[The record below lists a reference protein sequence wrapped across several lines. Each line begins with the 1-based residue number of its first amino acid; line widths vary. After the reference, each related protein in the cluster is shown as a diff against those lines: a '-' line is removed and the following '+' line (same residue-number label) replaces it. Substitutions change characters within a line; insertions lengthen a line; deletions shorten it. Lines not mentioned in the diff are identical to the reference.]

1 MIRDHIGS
9 QAPPSLH
16 VLLTDRLTPPMTLLP
31 RPISLRVCA
40 GLLMLSGLLT
50 GCGTSVMNMLQPY
63 RMEVVQG
70 NVVTQDMVEKLRP
83 GQTRDQVRNLLGAP
97 VLNDIFH
104 ATRWDY
110 VFTIRRQ
117 GAEPQQRRVTVFF
130 DGDRVKSFEA
140 GQVPTEREFVAS
152 IDAAKPQRGLDSLE
166 LTEAQLKA
174 LPLPTSSGVSAPAPA
189 ASGPLRNYPP
199 LEAISR

>member
-1 MIRDHIGS
+1 MN
-9 QAPPSLH
+9 L
-16 VLLTDRLTPPMTLLP
+16 MP
-31 RPISLRVCA
+31 RPFLVRASA
-40 GLLMLSGLLT
+40 GLLLLT
-50 GCGTSVMNMLQPY
+50 AALLGGCGSSVMNMLQPY

-70 NVVTQDMVEKLRP
+70 NVVTQDMVAKLQP

-104 ATRWDY
+104 ASRWDY

-130 DGDRVKSFEA
+130 DGERVKSFEA
-140 GQVPTEREFVAS
+140 SQLPSEKEFVAS
-152 IDAAKPQRGLDSLE
+152 IDAAKPQRGQAILE
-166 LTEAQLKA
+166 LNDEQLKA
-174 LPLPTSSGVSAPAPA
+174 LPLPTVSVLAAPALA

-199 LEAISR
+199 LEPVSR